1 MSTATFRF
9 CGQDEDAAAY
19 DGQAVEI
26 ELEVDLAATT
36 SERVGLNVHKTAD
49 GRATFVCYDD
59 LAGRVTIDRRDTG
72 HGDRGYRS
80 APYSGGDILKLRVL
94 VDRGSVEVF
103 VNDGEETLTSF
114 SFPCE
119 GARAVELTS
128 ESGTI
133 AVNSLVVH
141 QLGTIWA
148 EPDR

>member
-1 MSTATFRF
+1 M
-9 CGQDEDAAAY
+9 
-19 DGQAVEI
+19 
-26 ELEVDLAATT
+26 ATT

-59 LAGRVTIDRRDTG
+59 LAGRVTIDRRNTG